1 MNGNYEPAIEALAL
15 GMSTVFLG
23 LLLLLLS
30 MKIMSVGLAWRRK
43 RLTARA
49 QRLREEDARSEEA
62 NRVQAAADVDAMSG
76 ELLIAIAS
84 ALHLDD
90 IAIEEMEAQSLTW
103 TRMFKPFS
111 PWVMDSKT
119 TLHTHRLRWRP
130 AGATGRVVRGQ
141 G

>member
-1 MNGNYEPAIEALAL
+1 MNGSLQPALEALAL
-15 GMSTVFLG
+15 GMSTVFCG

-30 MKIMSVGLAWRRK
+30 MKTMATVLRFQQVALERK
-43 RLTARA
+43 REKGAALVPGEV
-49 QRLREEDARSEEA
+49 EEHIENEGGL
-62 NRVQAAADVDAMSG
+62 SG
-76 ELLIAIAS
+76 ETLIAIGT

-90 IAIEEMEAQSLTW
+90 LEIEEMEARNLTW

-130 AGATGRVVRGQ
+130 AGRSGQVVRGQ